1 MNIVGV
7 TSQQL
12 ILTLKQA
19 KLRTPE
25 QIQML
30 RDALDPKS
38 GHLIPLDPFK
48 VPKK

>member
-12 ILTLKQA
+12 ILTLKQE

-25 QIQML
+25 QIQMF
-30 RDALDPKS
+30 REALDPKS
-38 GHLIPLDPFK
+38 GHLIPLDPIK

>member
-1 MNIVGV
+1 MDIVGV

-19 KLRTPE
+19 K
-25 QIQML
+25 L